1 MIPPTPA
8 LSSASSQHN
17 GEPVDIPEPPEEAS
31 RYALDVLAQQASFV
45 RAAPDGEQEKT
56 LNNAAYRMGHLV
68 GAGVISVEDARQG
81 LEAAG
86 ADMVAHDARRPW
98 EPGYIRYKV
107 VRAIHQGVRD
117 PDPIQQLIQR
127 GAKQGHQ
134 AAVVVPPTPGDHP
147 PFSDQGNAERFIARW
162 ADDVRHVPEL
172 APTTRLGQWML
183 WSGRYWQPDLALRVQ
198 EMAKETVRTIALET
212 PPVVEIKE
220 SKNGE
225 LIEGKNLT
233 IDWAKK
239 SEASGRIK
247 AMTELAISDGAIE
260 ARGSEFDQRPYLLN
274 VVNGTIDLETQTLR
288 PAERSD
294 YLTQCATVA
303 YDPEATC
310 PTWDRFLLQ
319 CMDGKHHLVEWL
331 QTWAGYSLTGDTS
344 EQKLV
349 IHFGEGANGKST
361 YLDVIQQM
369 LGSYAQAA
377 SPTAF
382 MAPERERGDAPN
394 PALFALRGARVV
406 QALET
411 NEKQELNMAI
421 IKAVT
426 GGDAISVRNL
436 HCAPIEYRP
445 QFKLSLATNQPP
457 RITDQDHGAWRR
469 LCSSRWPVGFG
480 LPGGPPIDPHLKDKL
495 LLELPGIL
503 NWALEG
509 CRRWLEMGLQIP
521 PEVTADT
528 AQYKEESDDLGLFVE
543 ECLELSTDGHIPQG
557 ELYNVYLAWDTTS
570 HPLGKRR
577 FNAKLAR
584 PGISKYK
591 AHGGIRA
598 WRGVTYSS
606 AGQEIYERITL
617 QRF

>member
-1 MIPPTPA
+1 MIPPAPA

-17 GEPVDIPEPPEEAS
+17 GEPVDIPDPPEEAS

-98 EPGYIRYKV
+98 APGYIRYKV
-107 VRAIHQGVRD
+107 VRAIHQGVQS
-117 PDPIQQLIQR
+117 PAPIQQLIQR

-134 AAVVVPPTPGDHP
+134 PAVVVPPTPGDHP
-147 PFSDQGNAERFIARW
+147 PVSAPGNAERGIARW

-198 EMAKETVRTIALET
+198 ELAKETVRSIALET
-212 PPVVEIKE
+212 PQMEKKTDKE
-220 SKNGE
+220 GKKVD
-225 LIEGKNLT
+225 GKNLT
-233 IDWAKK
+233 AEWASK
-239 SEASGRIK
+239 SETAGRIK

-274 VVNGTIDLETQTLR
+274 VVNGTIDLETHPLR

-294 YLTQCATVA
+294 YLTQCAPVA

-310 PTWDRFLLQ
+310 PTWDQFLFQ
-319 CMDGKHHLVEWL
+319 CMDGKQHLVEWH
-331 QTWAGYSLTGDTS
+331 QTWAGYSLTGDVS
-344 EQKLV
+344 EQKLI

-361 YLDVIQQM
+361 YLEVLQQLM
-369 LGSYAQAA
+369 GSYAQAA
-377 SPTAF
+377 SPAAF
-382 MAPERERGDAPN
+382 MQPDRERGDTPN
-394 PALFALRGARVV
+394 PALFALRGARAV

-411 NEKQELNMAI
+411 NERQELNMAMV
-421 IKAVT
+421 KAVT
-426 GGDAISVRNL
+426 GGDKISVRNL

-445 QFKLSLATNQPP
+445 QFKLALATNQLP
-457 RITDQDHGAWRR
+457 RIEDRDYGAWRR
-469 LCSSRWPVGFG
+469 LLASRWPVTFG
-480 LPGGPPIDPHLKDKL
+480 QSDAPKIDPHLRDKL

-503 NWALEG
+503 NWALAG
-509 CRRWLEMGLQIP
+509 CARWLESGLQLP
-521 PEVTADT
+521 AEVTVDT
-528 AQYKEESDDLGLFVE
+528 AIYKEESDDLLLFIE
-543 ECLELSTDGHIPQG
+543 ECLVMDADEGIAQSDM
-557 ELYNVYLAWDTTS
+557 YDVYLAWDTS
-570 HPLGKRR
+570 SRPLGKRR
-577 FNAKLAR
+577 FNNKLAR
-584 PGISKYK
+584 PGVTRHKSM
-591 AHGGIRA
+591 GNRS
-598 WRGVTYSS
+598 WRGCKFS
-606 AGQEIYERITL
+606 AVGQEIYERIRM

>member
-1 MIPPTPA
+1 MIPPAPQV
-8 LSSASSQHN
+8 SSASSQHN
-17 GEPVDIPEPPEEAS
+17 GEPVELPEPPEEAS
-31 RYALDVLAQQASFV
+31 RYALDVLAQQTSFV

-68 GAGVISVEDARQG
+68 GAGAISVEDARQG

-98 EPGYIRYKV
+98 QPGYIRYKV
-107 VRAIHQGVRD
+107 IRGIHQGVRD

-183 WSGRYWQPDLALRVQ
+183 WSGRYWQPDRALRVQ

-220 SKNGE
+220 GKNGE
-225 LIEGKNLT
+225 QIEGKNLT
-233 IDWAKK
+233 LDWAKK
-239 SEASGRIK
+239 SETAGRIK

-274 VVNGTIDLETQTLR
+274 VINGTIDLETQTLR

-294 YLTQCATVA
+294 YLTQCAAVA
-303 YDPEATC
+303 YDPEARC
-310 PTWDRFLLQ
+310 PTWDQFLLE
-319 CMDGKHHLVEWL
+319 CMAGKSHLVEWH

-361 YLDVIQQM
+361 YLDVYQTM

-377 SPTAF
+377 SPSAF
-382 MAPERERGDAPN
+382 MVQDRERGDAPN
-394 PALFALRGARVV
+394 PALFALRGARIV

-411 NEKQELNMAI
+411 NEKQELNMAV

-426 GGDAISVRNL
+426 GGDKISVRNL
-436 HCAPIEYRP
+436 HCAPIEFKP
-445 QFKLSLATNQPP
+445 QFKLALATNQLP
-457 RITDQDHGAWRR
+457 RITDQGHGAWRR
-469 LCSSRWPVGFG
+469 LCSSQWPVVFG
-480 LPGGPPIDPHLKDKL
+480 LPGGPKIDPHLKDKL
-495 LLELPGIL
+495 LQELPGIL

-509 CRRWLEMGLQIP
+509 CRRWLQEGLIL
-521 PEVTADT
+521 PEEVRTDT
-528 AQYKEESDDLGLFVE
+528 KVYQEESDELGQFVE
-543 ECLELSTDGHIPQG
+543 ECLELSTDGHIPQA
-557 ELYNVYLAWDTTS
+557 ELYNVYLAWDTTN

-577 FNAKLAR
+577 FNAKFAR
-584 PGISKYK
+584 PGISKHK
-591 AHGGIRA
+591 AHGTRV
-598 WRGVTYSS
+598 WKGVSYST
-606 AGQEIYERITL
+606 AGQEIYERVTL